1 MDQSSENL
9 YFDNI
14 YKFISIHSLK
24 LVIENKTLRF
34 TRGDYFNDPFESNP
48 YLTPLDWNELY
59 KNTKNKD
66 IIKFIANQ
74 AFVKLQ
80 SKNYSSCFSK
90 SYLKDNNK
98 LMWAHYGDSHKG
110 CCFEIK
116 KDVIIDISHKFKLA
130 PFIIK
135 YVDNLAEKRDS
146 LINDFSDNRILFLST
161 YKERIWEYEDEVRL
175 LFHKEFCIKKDIKF
189 VNNDA
194 NADIEFKTEYISK
207 VIFGLKS
214 DKNDI
219 MNIINL
225 FIEKKHIPE
234 FYKIDINP
242 FTLNLFEVNLNIK
255 DYLNK

>member
-146 LINDFSDNRILFLST
+146 LINDFSDNRILFFQHTKKRYGNMKMKLD
-161 YKERIWEYEDEVRL
+161 YY
-175 LFHKEFCIKKDIKF
+175 FIKSF
-189 VNNDA
+189 V
-194 NADIEFKTEYISK
+194 
-207 VIFGLKS
+207 
-214 DKNDI
+214 
-219 MNIINL
+219 
-225 FIEKKHIPE
+225 
-234 FYKIDINP
+234 
-242 FTLNLFEVNLNIK
+242 
-255 DYLNK
+255 